1 VTPRAIQLR
10 FLQLGRCSLAAAA
23 ILTFALLTGC
33 SSIGD
38 FGRVRPSLQ
47 NDDIHAWLGPAA
59 YKPASQPA
67 WKHQLTDD
75 ERRLRDYAYPLIEP
89 PYDRNRWYSAISE
102 YGMNSRPWPYP
113 DRSAY
118 ASRLFQTAYRSQ
130 TGRYSRLIEDIRN
143 DVSRLEPFFAS
154 ARIVSDLDRKRER
167 GLGFVTGLSDEE
179 LQNTRTR
186 IRENDSIVRW
196 VKESVN
202 ERVESYRIA
211 LERLV
216 IAAPS
221 PMAVEA
227 ERALALL
234 QQRIGAYGV

>member
-1 VTPRAIQLR
+1 MAV
-10 FLQLGRCSLAAAA
+10 AA
-23 ILTFALLTGC
+23 FALICSTGC
-33 SSIGD
+33 STNGD
-38 FGRVRPSLQ
+38 FGRVRQSLQ

-59 YKPASQPA
+59 YRPPVQPP

-89 PYDRNRWYSAISE
+89 PYDRNRWYSAVSE
-102 YGMNSRPWPYP
+102 YGASSRPWPYP

-118 ASRLFQTAYRSQ
+118 ASRLFTTPYRSQ

-143 DVSRLEPFFAS
+143 DATRFDSFFGS
-154 ARIVSDLDRKRER
+154 ARIVSEMDRKREKS
-167 GLGFVTGLSDEE
+167 LAYVSGLSNEE
-179 LQNTRTR
+179 LQNTVTR
-186 IRENDSIVRW
+186 IRENDSITLW
-196 VKESVN
+196 VKESVH
-202 ERVESYRIA
+202 ERVESYRVA

-227 ERALALL
+227 ERALTLL
-234 QQRIGAYGV
+234 QQRAGAYGV